1 MDEVKPFDISMSIDA
16 GIYFVET
23 DNYFP
28 LRGNGWYSH
37 ATIDYVLGKNIITK
51 ENIAYVVYSS
61 LTAPKDYFNNFIDYI
76 YNMNDGYEKLKVNS
90 MIGSLKPA
98 ARECF
103 RTIAIGTDPNNI
115 YYHYIKNQA
124 SIISN
129 FPVNDETYYHL
140 LEKYQTKT
148 EETEAPIYN
157 MILELEIINLYEL
170 VKEIKSHGGTVLDV
184 NTDCCACVFP
194 DDKFP
199 FALNGNNLEGYYYD
213 DAKTMPKYRLEDN
226 SDRLKKQLLPKWIR
240 SQLFE
245 FTPMKWNV
253 EYDNLSNDFEP
264 IVKEIVASKNQ
275 LKLKDELEL

>member
-37 ATIDYVLGKNIITK
+37 AMIDYVLGKNIITK
-51 ENIAYVVYSS
+51 ENISYVVYSS

-76 YNMNDGYEKLKVNS
+76 YNMNDGYEKLKVNNT
-90 MIGSLKPA
+90 IGSLKPA

-129 FPVNDETYYHL
+129 FSVNDETYYHL
-140 LEKYQTKT
+140 LERYQTKT
-148 EETEAPIYN
+148 EETETPIYN
-157 MILELEIINLYEL
+157 MVLIRIINLYEL
-170 VKEIKSHGGTVLDV
+170 VKEV
-184 NTDCCACVFP
+184 
-194 DDKFP
+194 
-199 FALNGNNLEGYYYD
+199 
-213 DAKTMPKYRLEDN
+213 
-226 SDRLKKQLLPKWIR
+226 
-240 SQLFE
+240 
-245 FTPMKWNV
+245 
-253 EYDNLSNDFEP
+253 
-264 IVKEIVASKNQ
+264 
-275 LKLKDELEL
+275 